1 MVMLLRHI
9 SGDGRSA
16 THHEE
21 GRLLALRITG
31 TAHREEGCLL
41 ALRITGTAGRVA
53 PVMVMLLRHIS
64 GDGRSAT
71 HHEEGCLLDG
81 RSANHPEVGCLLA
94 LRITGTERRPYICP
108 VLMLLR
114 FRLWFSRGFHW
125 SAVACP
131 R

>member
-1 MVMLLRHI
+1 MVARVARVMVMLLRHI
-9 SGDGRSA
+9 SADGRSA

-21 GRLLALRITG
+21 GCSSALRITG
-31 TAHREEGCLL
+31 TVDREEGCLL
-41 ALRITGTAGRVA
+41 ALRITGTAHHEEGCLLA
-53 PVMVMLLRHIS
+53 LVMLLRHIS
-64 GDGRSAT
+64 GDGRSA
-71 HHEEGCLLDG
+71 
-81 RSANHPEVGCLLA
+81 NHPQVGCLLA
-94 LRITGTERRPYICP
+94 LLITGTERRPYICP